1 MTSTFFI
8 GFDISKLTL
17 DVAVLK
23 DATLLQTRK
32 IDNSESAIKQLLMVL
47 KSDHH
52 CTPDNTIYC
61 AEHMGIYGK
70 FLMDVLTRKQAR
82 LCLESPLQI
91 RLSLGIQRGKSDV
104 LDAIR
109 IAEYALKNVGTLKF
123 WAPPR
128 APIEKLK
135 TLMHIRKKLTK
146 MSAMLQN
153 TKTIESYFLSESS
166 RKDIGGYTH
175 STFQAI
181 RADINVIER
190 EMADIINLDAPLHNL
205 IQVMTSIPH
214 IGNVIATE
222 IIILTN
228 EFKDITCPKK
238 FSSYCG
244 IAPFARTS
252 GTSLKRKPK
261 ISHIANKDM
270 KKMLHLASLGS
281 TRRGQSKFKAYY
293 TRKVLEGKNKMSVLN
308 AIRNKLVTVIF
319 ACVRDNKLY
328 EEPT

>member
-1 MTSTFFI
+1 MTPTFFI
-8 GFDISKLTL
+8 GFDISKVTL

-23 DATLLQTRK
+23 DGTLLQTRK
-32 IDNSESAIKQLLMVL
+32 IDNSEPAIKQLLITL
-47 KSDHH
+47 KSTHH

-61 AEHMGIYGK
+61 AEHMGLYRK
-70 FLMDVLTRKQAR
+70 FLTDVLTEKQGR
-82 LCLESPLQI
+82 LCLESPLRI

-109 IAEYALKNVGTLKF
+109 IAEYALKNVDSLKF

-128 APIEKLK
+128 APVEKLK
-135 TLMHIRKKLTK
+135 TLMHLRKKLTK
-146 MSAMLQN
+146 MSAMLKN
-153 TKTIESYFLSESS
+153 TKKIEAYYLSESS

-181 RADINVIER
+181 KADIHFIER
-190 EMADIINLDAPLHNL
+190 EMTDIINLDAQLHNL
-205 IQVMTSIPH
+205 IQVMTSVPY
-214 IGNVIATE
+214 IGKIIATE

-228 EFKDITCPKK
+228 EFRDISCPKK

-252 GTSLKRKPK
+252 GTSVNKKPK

-270 KKMLHLASLGS
+270 KKILHLAALGA
-281 TRRGQSKFKAYY
+281 TRRGQTLFKSYY
-293 TRKVLEGKNKMSVLN
+293 ERKVKEGKNKMSILN
-308 AIRNKLVTVIF
+308 AIRNKLVRVVF

-328 EEPT
+328 EEQA